1 MSLGLLGLLRDAH
14 RVERL
19 LRCCGARRCL
29 LNCAEIRASTT
40 QRMSPRSKLG
50 KGVGFGDGD
59 AVQVS
64 KEMERTAQQVLGGSH
79 PITTSIELDLKDAR
93 AELRE

>member
-1 MSLGLLGLLRDAH
+1 MSG
-14 RVERL
+14 
-19 LRCCGARRCL
+19 C
-29 LNCAEIRASTT
+29 
-40 QRMSPRSKLG
+40 
-50 KGVGFGDGD
+50 GDGD